1 MSDEVCK
8 NKGKPFN
15 NYNVR
20 NDAIVAKPIIDS
32 AHKDDINISLSC
44 SGFSISFDKTI
55 EGWYVPSYCIG
66 PLHPCYHVLKQT
78 IWLQLSLPSLAAFK
92 LGTLRSNL
100 IIGMMN
106 KTALLLGPLK
116 MKVFYPIF

>member
-32 AHKDDINISLSC
+32 AHKDDIIGALIEMLPTCC
-44 SGFSISFDKTI
+44 S
-55 EGWYVPSYCIG
+55 E
-66 PLHPCYHVLKQT
+66 
-78 IWLQLSLPSLAAFK
+78 
-92 LGTLRSNL
+92 
-100 IIGMMN
+100 
-106 KTALLLGPLK
+106 
-116 MKVFYPIF
+116 